1 MRIGAV
7 LSLSHLNTLKIKK
20 GTQSTLFVGKH
31 NSWFIFEAAVQTKLF
46 VSYALPDNEV
56 SFAKHFLGEGAF
68 DTEFGNREHG
78 SIQERRRIKANQFL
92 RF

>member
-1 MRIGAV
+1 MVYI
-7 LSLSHLNTLKIKK
+7 L
-20 GTQSTLFVGKH
+20 
-31 NSWFIFEAAVQTKLF
+31 EAAVQAKLL

-56 SFAKHFLGEGAF
+56 GFAEHFLGEGAF

-78 SIQERRRIKANQFL
+78 SIQERRIKCRQFL